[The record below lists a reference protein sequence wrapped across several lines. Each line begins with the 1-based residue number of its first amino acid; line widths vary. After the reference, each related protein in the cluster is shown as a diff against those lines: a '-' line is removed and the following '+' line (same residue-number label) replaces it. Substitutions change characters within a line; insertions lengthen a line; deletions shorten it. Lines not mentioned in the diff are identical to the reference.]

1 MDPLLFPTIA
11 ILVGLLAAITDLR
24 SGRIPNHL
32 TLTAMLVG
40 VALHLVLG
48 GALGAIE
55 SALGATICAAVPA
68 IVYKAS
74 QGRGIGG
81 GDIKLFA
88 ALGALL
94 GPTQGLEAE
103 LSAFLLIGIYALFR
117 LAFLGRLWRT
127 LVGSLRVTA
136 GFFISRLHDKLTEE
150 REDEAMTT
158 MRMGP
163 AILLAVITVV
173 ALPYVNRWFP
183 WLG

>member
-1 MDPLLFPTIA
+1 MNPWLFPIIA
-11 ILVGLLAAITDLR
+11 VLVGLVAAITDLR
-24 SGRIPNHL
+24 SGRIPNRL
-32 TLTAMLVG
+32 TFTAMFFG

-55 SALGATICAAVPA
+55 SVLGAAICGVVPA
-68 IVYKAS
+68 VVYKAS

-103 LSAFLLIGIYALFR
+103 LSAFVLIGIYALFR
-117 LAFLGRLWRT
+117 LAFVGRLWRT
-127 LVGSLRVTA
+127 LVGALQITA
-136 GFFISRLHDKLTEE
+136 GFFISSLRHKLVEMGE
-150 REDEAMTT
+150 SEGMTT

-163 AILLAVITVV
+163 AILLAVITVI
-173 ALPYVNRWFP
+173 ALPYVNRWLP
-183 WLG
+183 WFG